1 MAKIGFIGL
10 GHMGQPMCLNLLKNK
25 NQVKVY
31 DLAKEAVDSLVDHGA
46 LKANDLADI
55 VDDVDIVISM
65 LPEGKH
71 VSQVYFGEHGLLSHA
86 KKPLFFA
93 DCSTIDVQTAQ
104 TIAQKA
110 KSLGHQIVDAP
121 VSGGVK
127 GAENAVLTFMV
138 GGSLSDFEH
147 IKPIL
152 AQMGKNIFHAGDNGM
167 GQAVK
172 ICNNLMLAIN
182 MIGTS
187 EAFALAEKLGLSK
200 EKLFE
205 VASTSSG
212 QSWSLT
218 SYCPVPGPL
227 PASPANFGY
236 KAGFTA
242 QMMLKDLKLA
252 NTLSSEIQLPLGQK
266 AMDLYESFCA
276 DNNAGLDFSGIYL
289 KITDNINKKNT

>member
-10 GHMGQPMCLNLLKNK
+10 GHMGKPMCLNLLKNK
-25 NQVKVY
+25 HQVKVY
-31 DLAKEAVDSLVDHGA
+31 DLVTEAVDRLVNHGA
-46 LKANDLADI
+46 QKANDLTDI
-55 VDDVDIVISM
+55 VNDVEIIISM

-71 VSQVYFGEHGLLSHA
+71 VSQVYLDEMGLLSIA
-86 KKPLFFA
+86 QKPLFFV

-104 TIAQKA
+104 NVAQKA
-110 KSLGHQIVDAP
+110 KSLGHQMVDAP

-127 GAENAVLTFMV
+127 GAENALLTFMV
-138 GGSLSDFEH
+138 GGSLSDFEY

-152 AQMGKNIFHAGDNGM
+152 AQMGKNIFHCGENGT
-167 GQAVK
+167 GQAAK
-172 ICNNLMLAIN
+172 ICNNLMLAIS

-187 EAFALAEKLGLSK
+187 EAFALAKKLGLSK

-218 SYCPVPGPL
+218 NYCPVSGLL
-227 PASPANFGY
+227 PSSPANVEY

-252 NTLSSEIQLPLGQK
+252 NTLNSDLQLPLGQK
-266 AMDLYESFCA
+266 AMDLYNRFCA
-276 DNNAGLDFSGIYL
+276 EGNANLDFSGIYL
-289 KITDNINKKNT
+289 KIAEQKK